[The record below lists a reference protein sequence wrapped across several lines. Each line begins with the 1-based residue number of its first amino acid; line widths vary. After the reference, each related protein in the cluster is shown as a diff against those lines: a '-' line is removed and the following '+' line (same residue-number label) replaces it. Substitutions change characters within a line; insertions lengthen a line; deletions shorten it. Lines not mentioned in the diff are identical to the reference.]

1 MDQQS
6 ALVLA
11 LVFGFVSGLVVG
23 WVQGS
28 APQKARLQGLELDL
42 VQLKAHLMVSESE
55 LVKVRMREKDSALV
69 SARLSEQVK
78 ELRSQLESVLD
89 SEMEKLPESEQV

>member
-1 MDQQS
+1 MEKELV
-6 ALVLA
+6 ALLLGLA
-11 LVFGFVSGLVVG
+11 FLMGWVVGLV
-23 WVQGS
+23 QES
-28 APQKARLQGLELDL
+28 AQQKARLQGLELDL
-42 VQLKAHLMVSESE
+42 VQSKAHLMVLESE